1 MQKLAN
7 LNIKYLK
14 GVGEA
19 RHKLLSSELGIE
31 TFRDLIYTFPFKYA
45 DRSKFWKINELSGD
59 MPAVQIK
66 GEFVRFHYEG
76 EGAKLRLI
84 GLFSDGTNLIE
95 ILWFRRTKK
104 IIDLYPIG
112 TTFVVFGKP
121 TLFKERHS
129 FVHPEIEIYNPATP
143 PCGLRGIYS
152 LTEKL
157 RSKNFTSRAMQNLM
171 INLFNKVPDIQ
182 ETLPSEITGKLH
194 LTPLRQALSDI
205 HNPSSLST
213 LRKAEERLKFEELF
227 YLQMHILRYSNSR
240 TAKYR
245 GFIFHNIGKAFN
257 TFFHE
262 VLPFQLTDA
271 QKRVIREIRNDM
283 LTGRQMN
290 RLLQGDVGS
299 GKTLVAFMSML
310 IAIDNNCQASL
321 MAPTEILAK
330 QHFETIRLWAEP
342 LGLKIALL
350 TGNTKNRERIQIHS
364 SLTDGSLNILIGTH
378 ALIEDSVKFHN
389 LGIAIIDEQHRFG
402 VQQRAKM
409 WTKNETPPHI
419 LVMTAT
425 PIPRT
430 LAMTVYGDLDI
441 SIIDQLPP
449 GRKPIQTL
457 LRYDDNRGNV
467 IRAAE
472 QQLRLGRQMYIVY
485 PLIHE
490 NDKTSLKSLEE
501 GLKNICETFP
511 DYNVCCV
518 HGQMHPDD
526 KERQMNRFVSGEAQ
540 IMVSTT
546 VIEVGVNVPNASV
559 MIIEN
564 AERFGLS
571 QLHQLRGRV
580 GRGAEQSWCI
590 LMSNRKIGADT
601 RKRLEIMTQSSDG
614 FVISE
619 ADMQMRGP
627 GDIEGT
633 QQSGLAFNLQIAN
646 LATDGQ
652 IVQLA
657 RDTANEI
664 YDKNP
669 SLIAYLNN
677 PTNLID
683 NSAETSS
690 LSDQSKL
697 LIKKELLIRFA
708 HSVNWSQIS

>member
-19 RHKLLSSELGIE
+19 RYKLLSSELGIE
-31 TFRDLIYTFPFKYA
+31 TFRDLMYTFPFRYA

-84 GLFSDGTNLIE
+84 GLFTDGTNLIE

-129 FVHPEIEIYNPATP
+129 FVHPEIEIYNPTTP

-157 RSKNFTSRAMQNLM
+157 RSKNFTSKAMQNLI
-171 INLFNKVPDIQ
+171 INLFNKVSDIQ
-182 ETLPSEITGKLH
+182 ETLPLEITDKLH

-205 HNPSSLST
+205 HNPSSLSA

-310 IAIDNNCQASL
+310 IAIDNHCQASL

-350 TGNTKNRERIQIHS
+350 TGSTKNRERIQIHS
-364 SLTDGSLNILIGTH
+364 SLADGSLNILIGTH

-409 WTKNETPPHI
+409 WTKNKIPPHI

-457 LRYDDNRGNV
+457 LRYDDNRSNV

-501 GLKNICETFP
+501 GFKNICKTFP
-511 DYNVCCV
+511 NYNVCCI
-518 HGQMHPDD
+518 HGQMHSDD

-590 LMSNRKIGADT
+590 LMSNRKIGTDT

-614 FVISE
+614 FAISE

-669 SLIAYLNN
+669 SLITYLNN

-683 NSAETSS
+683 NSTETSS
-690 LSDQSKL
+690 LSNQSKL